1 MANNRLKQETDST
14 GMLLD
19 TVCNFFG
26 GIVLIALLIAL
37 TSSNESSDIR
47 KDTQEA
53 MNETIERKI
62 KDSESDLAALDAFKD
77 EFDQAALLFATIVKI
92 EKTVQ
97 LHKELESLR
106 NEFMEQKSINDEIK
120 TQLQFVKSQIALGN
134 KKVRFPSRKP
144 PTKESIILIVANDSI
159 YPVLSWNNGK
169 LSPNRA
175 MVDFRLTSKKAALL
189 VPKPG
194 SGLPA
199 STLDTTFI
207 NQVPNSFYLMFA
219 VYKDSFSAF
228 NEAKHLV
235 ASKGFEFGW
244 APYLKGEKIIISPK
258 GAKLELE

>member
-1 MANNRLKQETDST
+1 MANRLKQETDST

-37 TSSNESSDIR
+37 TASNETSQAQTDSQ
-47 KDTQEA
+47 KAKE
-53 MNETIERKI
+53 ETIDRKI
-62 KDSESDLAALDAFKD
+62 KDAESDLAALDAFKD
-77 EFDQAALLFATIVKI
+77 DFDQAALLFATITKI
-92 EKTVQ
+92 EKTLQ
-97 LHKELESLR
+97 LHKDLETVRRELEKENAI
-106 NEFMEQKSINDEIK
+106 NEKIKKEI
-120 TQLQFVKSQIALGN
+120 TEVKSRIALGK
-134 KKVRFPSRKP
+134 KKVRFPNRKP

-175 MVDFRLTSKKAALL
+175 MVDFRLSSKKAALL
-189 VPKPG
+189 EPKPG

-219 VYKDSFSAF
+219 VYQDSFSAF

-244 APYLKGEKIIISPK
+244 SPYLKGEKIIISPK
-258 GAKLELE
+258 GARMEVE